1 MSPECLSLWRT
12 SCLHLCC
19 NSWVLF
25 LHEEIKDEVI
35 MQVCSKEKI
44 FKTMGEVYRIEFREK
59 LLNGN
64 VEQHV
69 SNLKQEQDVSFSCA
83 TSLLNIHSYTPTL
96 YLLIEEWL
104 LETVEQQLN
113 TIIFVLL
120 PYTLSHDI

>member
-1 MSPECLSLWRT
+1 
-12 SCLHLCC
+12 
-19 NSWVLF
+19 
-25 LHEEIKDEVI
+25 
-35 MQVCSKEKI
+35 
-44 FKTMGEVYRIEFREK
+44 MGEVYRIEFREK

-69 SNLKQEQDVSFSCA
+69 SNLKQQDVSFGCT
-83 TSLLNIHSYTPTL
+83 TSLLNIQSYTPTL